1 MKRETSRQI
10 FHLVVG
16 ILTVAFLC
24 YFGRTFVAAATFF
37 ILITGT
43 LLINL
48 LFMGKRFGFVEW
60 FLKKFE
66 RRDALFPGWGSA
78 CYTAGILIPLTFL
91 SDISQ
96 VSAVIF
102 VMAVGDSFSTIFGKY
117 GKHLLPHNKNK
128 SFEGSAAF
136 LLSSL
141 PAWIFVGPWI
151 LPLAFAGAVIESLGT
166 GIDDN
171 LTIPF
176 VLTTF
181 LLVVA

>member
-1 MKRETSRQI
+1 M
-10 FHLVVG
+10 
-16 ILTVAFLC
+16 LTIAFL
-24 YFGRTFVAAATFF
+24 YNFGRTFVAAATFF
-37 ILITGT
+37 ILIIGT

-48 LFMGKRFGFVEW
+48 IFVGKRFGFVDW

-66 RRDALFPGWGSA
+66 RRDVLFPGWGSA
-78 CYTAGILIPLTFL
+78 CYTAGILIPLAFL

-96 VSAVIF
+96 ISAVIF
-102 VMAVGDSFSTIFGKY
+102 VMAVGDSFSTLFGKY
-117 GKHLLPHNKNK
+117 GKHKLPYNKNK

-141 PAWIFVGPWI
+141 PAWIFVGPQI
-151 LPLAFAGAVIESLGT
+151 VPLALAGAVIESLEI

-176 VLTTF
+176 ILTTL